1 MSYGDT
7 AEDLLGVHVS
17 TLGGGHSERRPRR
30 QYPSLKSVLSA
41 RNVADGGVGALA
53 GNYRSGAAAAPLAA
67 RSERHTRAALRATG
81 GPVSAGVD
89 ALNPPSKQSP
99 ASTPLPAASPAPAPA
114 AAASVVAAAT
124 PTKLSAKAS
133 LSRAASHTSTA
144 SNTPRLVSLRK
155 KPSSPRLKHQYTLRQ
170 LLAGSN
176 RDLQGADKP
185 AHSGTP
191 ASTPSSGVMIAS
203 QRLPKARALRPER
216 VFARMRTG
224 QTDTLFVSS
233 DHDDSDE
240 EEEAA
245 DTTQDSKRNPGD
257 AAVAVGVKGKDKGKG
272 IRPTP
277 SWADVIKGKTGSNL
291 AAALQSKMS
300 TTKAGSFWNKAVSA
314 VSKRFDSKHHVDH
327 CALAYA

>member
-41 RNVADGGVGALA
+41 RNVVDGGVGALA

-89 ALNPPSKQSP
+89 ALNPPSKQPP
-99 ASTPLPAASPAPAPA
+99 ATTPLPVASPAPASA
-114 AAASVVAAAT
+114 TAASVAAAAT
-124 PTKLSAKAS
+124 PTQLSAKAS

-155 KPSSPRLKHQYTLRQ
+155 KPSSPRLQHQYTLRQ

-176 RDLQGADKP
+176 GDLQGADKP
-185 AHSGTP
+185 ARSGTP
-191 ASTPSSGVMIAS
+191 ASSGVIIAS

-224 QTDTLFVSS
+224 QTDTLFVGS

-245 DTTQDSKRNPGD
+245 DSTQDSKRNPGD
-257 AAVAVGVKGKDKGKG
+257 AAVAVGVKGKGTGKG

-277 SWADVIKGKTGSNL
+277 SWADVIKGKAGSNL

-327 CALAYA
+327 CTFAYA